1 MQTAARVM
9 GERVAGKIADHYGY
23 ESQKGK
29 TVEELIELADTLIH
43 YDGRCSRNEV
53 IDEMAD
59 VQIML
64 WQMEHLMHCESDMK
78 MSIDRKLDR
87 QLIRIREEDQ

>member
-1 MQTAARVM
+1 MQYLYLRT
-9 GERVAGKIADHYGY
+9 IADHYGY

-43 YDGRCSRNEV
+43 YDGRRSKNEV

-64 WQMEHLMHCESDMK
+64 WQMKHLMGCEKEMKDM
-78 MSIDRKLDR
+78 ILRKLLR
-87 QLIRIREEDQ
+87 QLRRIREEDQ

>member
-1 MQTAARVM
+1 MQYLYLRT
-9 GERVAGKIADHYGY
+9 IADHYGY

-43 YDGRCSRNEV
+43 YDGRRSKNEV

-64 WQMEHLMHCESDMK
+64 
-78 MSIDRKLDR
+78 
-87 QLIRIREEDQ
+87 

>member
-1 MQTAARVM
+1 MHVPALARN
-9 GERVAGKIADHYGY
+9 IADHYGY

-43 YDGRCSRNEV
+43 YDGRRSKNEV

-64 WQMEHLMHCESDMK
+64 WQMEHLMDCEEEVKDM
-78 MSIDRKLDR
+78 ILQKLFR
-87 QLIRIREEDQ
+87 QLQRIREEDQ

>member
-1 MQTAARVM
+1 MHVPALARN
-9 GERVAGKIADHYGY
+9 IADHYGY

-64 WQMEHLMHCESDMK
+64 WQMEHLMHCKSDMK

-87 QLIRIREEDQ
+87 QLRRIREEDQ